1 VYTNVLNRII
11 VFFIVIFSAGCSKNE
26 SQISFSKDVMPI
38 FVEHC
43 TQCHKAGGVGYSESG
58 FLMEDY
64 ASIMQGTRLG
74 PVIQP
79 GQSHASTLQILVE
92 HKADISINMPKGGIK
107 LPKDNIE
114 IIKKWIDQGAKNN

>member
-1 VYTNVLNRII
+1 MYTNVLSQVI
-11 VFFIVIFSAGCSKNE
+11 VLFIFIFSAGCSKNE

-43 TQCHKAGGVGYSESG
+43 TQCHNAGGIGYSESG
-58 FLMEDY
+58 FLMDDY
-64 ASIMQGTRLG
+64 ASIMQGTKLG
-74 PVIQP
+74 PVIQS

-107 LPKDNIE
+107 LPKEKIE
-114 IIKKWIDQGAKNN
+114 IIKK